1 MPITKSAKKAVRQTK
16 TRRARNI
23 QRKNKLK
30 GLVKE
35 VRGLVAEKKV
45 AEAKKLMPQIYKTLD
60 KTAKVGLI
68 KKNAANR
75 NKSRLTKLVNAK
87 KEA

>member
-30 GLVKE
+30 GLIKE
-35 VRGLVAEKKV
+35 VRGLVAEKKI
-45 AEAKKLMPQIYKTLD
+45 AEAKKLLPQIYKTLD
-60 KTAKVGLI
+60 KIAKVGLI
-68 KKNAANR
+68 KKNTASR
-75 NKSRLTKLVNAK
+75 KKSRLTKLINK
-87 KEA
+87 K

>member
-1 MPITKSAKKAVRQTK
+1 MPITTSAKKAVRQNK

-30 GLVKE
+30 GLIKE
-35 VRGLVAEKKV
+35 VRGLVEEKKV

-68 KKNAANR
+68 KKNTASR
-75 NKSRLTKLVNAK
+75 KKSRLTKLVNMK